1 MAILFADV
9 AADVAVL
16 TAANFDELVFKD
28 DVSSFIKFYAPWCG
42 HCKAI
47 APAWEALGAT
57 YADSSGQLIGSVD
70 CTAHA
75 DLCERFNIQG
85 YPTVKLLQA
94 GNTDLQDYQGEM
106 GAEALQTFAAERLV
120 PACTA
125 TRKEVCSVAQLEDLN
140 GFLEMPTEQRVAE
153 LERISAPLKE
163 EEEKLEKLNE
173 RLEKLE
179 EKVEEQEDL
188 VEKMQASLAPKIRLL
203 KSAIMKAP
211 EADRPKAP
219 SDKDEP

>member
-1 MAILFADV
+1 M
-9 AADVAVL
+9 
-16 TAANFDELVFKD
+16 
-28 DVSSFIKFYAPWCG
+28 
-42 HCKAI
+42 
-47 APAWEALGAT
+47 
-57 YADSSGQLIGSVD
+57 D

-173 RLEKLE
+173 ARHCYRWTDHHPVASPKCLTKLVTFDLAQLSASMRLCVREQRLEKLE